1 MKKYLFSSMLLGGLM
16 MASCSENVLET
27 PQVEET
33 QKTYAQKFQEM
44 LGGPVSRTQDF
55 NTLQNFKLNVTL
67 AEAGDI
73 KVYARVN
80 SEVVYQL
87 VGNFENMAAGTH
99 ELVVDGPEN
108 WNDFAVEVG
117 NEVKCTKGEALTF
130 SRVLSR
136 NYRDEN
142 AAFSLS
148 GTVIENGEI
157 KKDENG
163 NPVKE
168 NVEKTF
174 TIDEVSAFLTKV
186 PAGINN
192 YGRTDIAMNFKVMNE
207 VNRKIRIY
215 PVYWVASYRH
225 IFGIYTYNDNGT
237 IGTHYD
243 IYDSRM
249 VSPSGKPEDLQI
261 SKDGGIN
268 WTSADNNNTI
278 TAYPLEGSGAPTHVK
293 SQGFE
298 VTLPDDGKTYGF
310 YIKVYENGIIQAD
323 GERYN
328 RIWYSDVDLN
338 ADKLPHAA
346 YFQANVARAN
356 TEETMTRTFLGFE
369 DIGHGGG
376 DKDLNDFVFIVE
388 PEPIIIDKT
397 PISWTLAA
405 EDLGNIDDFDFNDV
419 VVSLQKVAG
428 QKELNI
434 TALAAGGTLPVKLQY
449 NGQDIQPAG
458 AASAEFHS
466 WFGVNGPGADG
477 NYEMINTKSITREGM
492 TATLTLDKDFTLTK
506 FMDAE
511 NNSMGGFKIVVDRER
526 NDNWT
531 TKLTS
536 PQNGTAPQMMC
547 LPIGW
552 AWPTERTRMVD
563 AYQGFQDWGQGYLN
577 DKTNAWAYQ
586 YNEGK
591 VVQ

>member
-136 NYRDEN
+136 NYREEN
-142 AAFSLS
+142 DAFSLW
-148 GTVIENGEI
+148 GTVIENGEF
-157 KKDENG
+157 KRDENG
-163 NPVKE
+163 EIVKE
-168 NVEKTF
+168 NVEKIF
-174 TIDEVSAFLTKV
+174 TIAEVSAFLQKV

-192 YGRTDIAMNFKVMNE
+192 YGATGIAMDFKVMNE
-207 VNRKIRIY
+207 VNKKIRIY

-225 IFGIYTYNDNGT
+225 IFGIYTYDEKGNK
-237 IGTHYD
+237 GTHYD

-249 VSPSGKPEDLQI
+249 ASTPEDLQI
-261 SKDGGIN
+261 SMDGEQT
-268 WTSADNNNTI
+268 WKSADNNNTI

-310 YIKVYENGIIQAD
+310 YIKVYKNGSIQAD
-323 GERYN
+323 GEGYN
-328 RIWYSDVDLN
+328 EIWYSDVNLN
-338 ADKLPHAA
+338 ADQLPHAA

-369 DIGHGGG
+369 DIGWGGG

-428 QKELNI
+428 QTDLNI

-449 NGQDIQPAG
+449 NGEDIKPAD
-458 AASAEFHS
+458 ATYAEFHS
-466 WFGVNGPGADG
+466 WFGVDAPGADDN
-477 NYEMINTKSITREGM
+477 NYEMINTKSITRRGM
-492 TATLTLDKDFTLTK
+492 TATLKLDANYTLTQ

-526 NDNWT
+526 NGNWT
-531 TKLTS
+531 TELTS
-536 PQNGTAPQMMC
+536 PKYGTAPQMMC

-552 AWPTERTRMVD
+552 AWPTERTRMVE
-563 AYQGFQDWGQGYLN
+563 AYPGFKDWGQGYLN

-586 YNEGK
+586 YNPGK

>member
-1 MKKYLFSSMLLGGLM
+1 

-136 NYRDEN
+136 NYRPKND
-142 AAFSLS
+142 AFSLD
-148 GTVIENGEI
+148 GTVIVNGEI
-157 KKDENG
+157 QKDAEG
-163 NPVKE
+163 NPMKE
-168 NVEKTF
+168 NVEKIF
-174 TIDEVSAFLTKV
+174 TIDEVKAFLTKV
-186 PAGINN
+186 PAGKNN
-192 YGRTDIAMNFKVMNE
+192 YDKTGIAMNFKVMNE
-207 VNRKIRIY
+207 VNKKIRIY

-225 IFGIYTYNDNGT
+225 IFGIYTYNDDGSKT
-237 IGTHYD
+237 LYD

-249 VSPSGKPEDLQI
+249 ASLPGNPEDLQI
-261 SKDGGIN
+261 SKDGQKT
-268 WTSADNNNTI
+268 WESADNNNTI
-278 TAYPLEGSGAPTHVK
+278 TAFPLEGSGAPTHVK

-298 VTLPDDGKTYGF
+298 VTLPGDGKTYGF
-310 YIKVYENGIIQAD
+310 YIKVYENGRIQAD
-323 GERYN
+323 GEGYN
-328 RIWYSDVDLN
+328 EIWYSDVELN
-338 ADKLPHAA
+338 EDHLPHAA

-369 DIGHGGG
+369 DIGWGGG

-428 QKELNI
+428 QTDLNI

-449 NGQDIQPAG
+449 NGQDIKPAG
-458 AASAEFHS
+458 AEKAEFHS
-466 WFGVNGPGADG
+466 WFGVNEPGADG
-477 NYEMINTKSITREGM
+477 NYEMINTKSRTHDGM
-492 TATLTLDKDFTLTK
+492 TATLTLDANYTLTQ
-506 FMDAE
+506 FMDVARDE
-511 NNSMGGFKIVVDRER
+511 DGNSLDNMGGFKIVVDRER
-526 NDNWT
+526 NGSWT
-531 TKLTS
+531 TELTS
-536 PQNGTAPQMMC
+536 PQDGTAPQMMC

-552 AWPTERTRMVD
+552 AWPTERTRVVD
-563 AYQGFQDWGQGYLN
+563 AYRDFGYWGQGYLD
-577 DKTNAWAYQ
+577 DKTNAWAYK
-586 YNEGK
+586 YNGDK
-591 VVQ
+591 VVK

>member
-1 MKKYLFSSMLLGGLM
+1 

-142 AAFSLS
+142 AAFSLQ
-148 GTVIENGEI
+148 GTVIENGEF
-157 KKDENG
+157 KRDENG
-163 NPVKE
+163 NIVTE
-168 NVEKTF
+168 NVIKTF
-174 TIDEVSAFLTKV
+174 TIDEVRAFLEKV

-207 VNRKIRIY
+207 VNKKIRIY

-225 IFGIYTYNDNGT
+225 IFGIYTYNEKGE
-237 IGTHYD
+237 IEEQYD

-249 VSPSGKPEDLQI
+249 ASPDDDTPEDLQI
-261 SKDGGIN
+261 SMDGGN
-268 WTSADNNNTI
+268 TWKSADNNKTI

-298 VTLPDDGKTYGF
+298 VTLPEDGKTYGF
-310 YIKVYENGIIQAD
+310 YIKVYKNGSIQAD
-323 GERYN
+323 GEGYN
-328 RIWYSDVDLN
+328 EIWYSDVELN
-338 ADKLPHAA
+338 DDKLPHAA

-369 DIGHGGG
+369 DIGRGGG

-428 QKELNI
+428 QTDLNI

-449 NGQDIQPAG
+449 NGEDIKPAG

-466 WFGVNGPGADG
+466 WFGVNATGADG

-492 TATLTLDKDFTLTK
+492 TATLKLDANYTLTQ
-506 FMDAE
+506 FMDATD
-511 NNSMGGFKIVVDRER
+511 NNMGGFKIVVDRER
-526 NDNWT
+526 NDKWT
-531 TKLTS
+531 TALTS
-536 PQNGTAPQMMC
+536 PKNGTAPQMMC

-552 AWPTERTRMVD
+552 AWPTERTRVVD
-563 AYQGFQDWGQGYLN
+563 AYPGFGHWGQGYLD

-586 YNEGK
+586 YNPGT
-591 VVQ
+591 VVE